1 MTDWVVATQGTD
13 AEPTC
18 VEPRQTYTLKRGD
31 CHLYEVG
38 DIHSPI
44 ISAGTKLIRIEGQNL
59 DNVKRSNIKAA

>member
-1 MTDWVVATQGTD
+1 MTNWVVTKQGTD

-18 VEPRQTYTLKRGD
+18 VETRQAYTLKRSD

-38 DIHSPI
+38 DIRSPI
-44 ISAGTKLIRIEGQNL
+44 ISTGTKLIRIEGQKL

>member
-1 MTDWVVATQGTD
+1 MTNWVVAKQGTD

-18 VEPRQTYTLKRGD
+18 VEPWQTYKLKRSD

-44 ISAGTKLIRIEGQNL
+44 ISARTKLIRIEGQNL
-59 DNVKRSNIKAA
+59 DKVKRSNIKAA